1 MVTEAALW
9 LRECAVRAART
20 GRTVTG
26 RFIPAE
32 DMSLAVHEARET
44 GVLAAFD
51 GGRPDAERVQVCF
64 YPEEETPAFSLQW
77 VEIRWNA
84 RFSAPDHRDL
94 LGSLMAL
101 GTDRS
106 WTGDLIA
113 GEDRAHLCAM
123 PVFAKRLPAE
133 WREAGRTALT
143 VTLRDSPPTLAAPE
157 GREIRGT
164 VASLRLDC
172 LLAEALRLSR
182 AQAAERVRRGDVSVG
197 HHPEE
202 RIDRLIEP
210 GEIVSIR
217 GAGRVILREAGAP
230 NRKGRLPVCLT
241 LFIRDR

>member
-1 MVTEAALW
+1 MVTESPLW
-9 LRECAVRAART
+9 LRECAVRAAKT
-20 GRTVTG
+20 GRAVTG

-32 DMSLAVHEARET
+32 DRPLAVHEAREA
-44 GVLAAFD
+44 GVQAAFD
-51 GGRPDAERVQVCF
+51 GGHPDAERVQVCF
-64 YPEEETPAFSLQW
+64 YPEGEEPVFDLRW

-106 WTGDLIA
+106 WTGDLTA
-113 GEDRAHLCAM
+113 GEDRAYLCAV
-123 PVFAKRLPAE
+123 PAFAVRLPSE
-133 WREAGRTALT
+133 WREAGRTTLKVSLT
-143 VTLRDSPPTLAAPE
+143 DSPPALEAPE
-157 GREIRGT
+157 GSLIRGT

-202 RIDRLIEP
+202 RVDRLIAP
-210 GEIVSIR
+210 GEIISVR
-217 GAGRVILREAGAP
+217 GTGRVILREAGAP
-230 NRKGRLPVCLT
+230 NRKGRLPVQLA
-241 LFIRDR
+241 LFVRER